1 MSEPPAQD
9 AIRSE
14 SHALYKDRNAAMAVQ
29 AYSVPASRKVV
40 IRGVMR
46 IGKGVPLP
54 PRHALRLTAIHGGIL
69 QMDDTDTAAIHR
81 RLEKLRLEH
90 RDLDDVIGHLST
102 NPDVDQLQLR
112 RLKKRK
118 LMLKDTIRRL
128 ESKLIPDLD
137 A

>member
-1 MSEPPAQD
+1 
-9 AIRSE
+9 
-14 SHALYKDRNAAMAVQ
+14 
-29 AYSVPASRKVV
+29 
-40 IRGVMR
+40 
-46 IGKGVPLP
+46 
-54 PRHALRLTAIHGGIL
+54 
-69 QMDDTDTAAIHR
+69 MDDTDTAAIHR
-81 RLEKLRLEH
+81 RLEELRLEH

-102 NPDVDQLQLR
+102 NPDVDQLQLK